1 MTFSQG
7 KMGILCHLYLPEV
20 HFCIESQQSK
30 GGGRKVLCL
39 EMYQQREPLLVDAA
53 NKN

>member
-7 KMGILCHLYLPEV
+7 KMEILCHLYLLVV

-30 GGGRKVLCL
+30 GGGKGLTYFRGTK
-39 EMYQQREPLLVDAA
+39 EG
-53 NKN
+53 